1 MNADGSVPGP
11 APIKVPVCSGLRQ
24 TGTNWN
30 LEVPFRTTRLRGS
43 LPIGRAQV
51 CPGFLYR
58 ALKHT
63 YKPRMGGMFIAKRIA
78 QSANP
83 RRGDM
88 FIAKRIAQSA
98 KPRRGDMFVARCAAG
113 FAKPLPQGHDNHPCR
128 SYGAWR
134 GIRGDRGYKHG
145 APSGAGNSES
155 WFMGLGLN
163 RRPARLHQLL
173 DAGIAAKLGNRHCGQ
188 SNGIATIPQSG
199 KPSRLRAFAVNP
211 PSAYGSS
218 GLGLAN
224 GHCGQ
229 SKASVGADCRR
240 RLHQWIQLES
250 RPDCGLSGGLRCG
263 WRPGVCHTHS

>member
-1 MNADGSVPGP
+1 MAQMNADGSVPGP

-43 LPIGRAQV
+43 LPIRRAQV
-51 CPGFLYR
+51 CPGFLYC

-63 YKPRMGGMFIAKRIA
+63 YKPRMGGMFIAKRTT
-78 QSANP
+78 
-83 RRGDM
+83 R
-88 FIAKRIAQSA
+88 SA
-98 KPRRGDMFVARCAAG
+98 KPRRGGMFVARCAAG

-173 DAGIAAKLGNRHCGQ
+173 DAGIAAKVV
-188 SNGIATIPQSG
+188 AVPQ
-199 KPSRLRAFAVNP
+199 PSRDKRSNP
-211 PSAYGSS
+211 FRVDAPI
-218 GLGLAN
+218 
-224 GHCGQ
+224 H
-229 SKASVGADCRR
+229 
-240 RLHQWIQLES
+240 
-250 RPDCGLSGGLRCG
+250 RP
-263 WRPGVCHTHS
+263 PGVALREQPRAE